1 MKGRMLI
8 EGELFS
14 PVYLAADE
22 DVFTIYRA
30 QGDEIDVL
38 YTLLKGSLH
47 PGENNEIFVEG
58 FIRKLGDPEFQRPQ
72 DGEEYMFRRLM
83 FYPESSSMYR
93 VRRGGTGSES

>member
-1 MKGRMLI
+1 MKGRMFI
-8 EGELFS
+8 DGELFS

-22 DVFTIYRA
+22 DVLTIYRTD
-30 QGDEIDVL
+30 GDEIDVL

-58 FIRKLGDPEFQRPQ
+58 FMRKMGDPEFQRPR

-93 VRRGGTGSES
+93 VRKGGVDFDS